1 MKRKLCDFCQKR
13 SGSKRHREEESTQ
26 QHTKE
31 RDHIIQI
38 WSAISGDLEHFV
50 SIPTGK
56 SLHTIADLRRAANES
71 GGGYIDPD
79 DDLICGIEIVDNE
92 REISKLDKCTDV
104 DYSTG
109 ERCTALH
116 RVKTG
121 KLVEKCLLHC
131 LPSSALNNQIAI
143 NYTSL
148 IRSCKNAGRIYC
160 RNIPDPLP
168 KYVGFVITPLYERD
182 LKTDRLNEVCTVMLA
197 LSINDQR
204 FLQWLLVGVYN
215 GENHRIV
222 PWSNIGIRNEE
233 TEVNPERFL
242 VNKVPLE
249 RLEGRSLHTPVLQ
262 ISKKF
267 VRTLSDAVAM
277 MQEALSH
284 ASDSFLVWPMQENE
298 CVNYIEHFDIHFSLV
313 VRMLIVLGGID

>member
-109 ERCTALH
+109 ERCS
-116 RVKTG
+116 
-121 KLVEKCLLHC
+121 
-131 LPSSALNNQIAI
+131 PQI
-143 NYTSL
+143 S
-148 IRSCKNAGRIYC
+148 
-160 RNIPDPLP
+160 
-168 KYVGFVITPLYERD
+168 VGFQARKQHKSNHMRGCIIICMYEF
-182 LKTDRLNEVCTVMLA
+182 K
-197 LSINDQR
+197 
-204 FLQWLLVGVYN
+204 
-215 GENHRIV
+215 
-222 PWSNIGIRNEE
+222 
-233 TEVNPERFL
+233 
-242 VNKVPLE
+242 
-249 RLEGRSLHTPVLQ
+249 
-262 ISKKF
+262 
-267 VRTLSDAVAM
+267 
-277 MQEALSH
+277 
-284 ASDSFLVWPMQENE
+284 
-298 CVNYIEHFDIHFSLV
+298 
-313 VRMLIVLGGID
+313 